1 MRARRHPASRTVMS
15 ETPQPPSPAL
25 LTALL
30 EAERALGRLAEVA
43 QDPVRRRR
51 MWADAARRE
60 SCAAARLDGVA
71 VDPVEFLVAT
81 IGTDLVPTAGRGAA
95 QSVRA
100 LWQGALFTQGVVAAP
115 ARRTGNSRAPL
126 PSAGAAAD
134 AWRAVAELEVGLDAL
149 PPFPSDDDDG
159 ESPSLD
165 DDAPP
170 AWTLGWTEA
179 LWRCLQAEVSGRDPG
194 RLAFSAEREAEAA
207 ALLRRLDH
215 AGGSPALLGGVG
227 MLAELL
233 RPAPDLRIPAWAV
246 PSARLMGALAVARCC
261 RVPNV
266 WLPMSVSLHTDRT
279 AASLAARG
287 REEGW
292 RLWLAD
298 TVAETARRERDRA
311 LSLDRTAEGWR
322 LRVGAKRRNS
332 RIPDLLDALFEEPA
346 LTVRRVQKRL
356 GSTFRGAQLLVD
368 ELLEAG
374 ILREATN
381 RALDRVFIAVDLMP

>member
-1 MRARRHPASRTVMS
+1 MS
-15 ETPQPPSPAL
+15 ATPPSPTPAL

-43 QDPVRRRR
+43 QDPERRRR
-51 MWADAARRE
+51 LWADAARRE

-71 VDPVEFLVAT
+71 VDPAEFLVAT

-100 LWQGALFTQGVVAAP
+100 LWQGARFTQGIIAAP
-115 ARRTGNSRAPL
+115 ARREGNARAPV
-126 PSAGAAAD
+126 SYTGAAAAD
-134 AWRAVAELEVGLDAL
+134 AWRAVADLEAGLDAL
-149 PPFPSDDDDG
+149 SPFPSDDDDG
-159 ESPSLD
+159 DSPPLA

-194 RLAFSAEREAEAA
+194 RLAFSADREAEAA
-207 ALLRRLDH
+207 TLLKRLDM
-215 AGGSPALLGGVG
+215 AGESPALLGGVG

-246 PSARLMGALAVARCC
+246 PSARLMAALAVARCC

-279 AASLAARG
+279 AAGLAARG
-287 REEGW
+287 RDKDGRDEGW

-298 TVAETARRERDRA
+298 TVAETARRERERA
-311 LSLDRTAEGWR
+311 LSLDRTADGWR
-322 LRVGAKRRNS
+322 QRVGAKRRNS
-332 RIPDLLDALFEEPA
+332 RIPDILDFLFEEPA
-346 LTVRRVQKRL
+346 VTVRRVQKRL

>member
-1 MRARRHPASRTVMS
+1 MSATV
-15 ETPQPPSPAL
+15 QPLSPAL

-30 EAERALGRLAEVA
+30 EAERALGRLAEVV
-43 QDPVRRRR
+43 QDPARRRR
-51 MWADAARRE
+51 LWADAARRE

-71 VDPVEFLVAT
+71 VDPAEFLVAT

-100 LWQGALFTQGVVAAP
+100 LWQGALFTQGVIAAP
-115 ARRTGNSRAPL
+115 ARHAGNTRAPI
-126 PSAGAAAD
+126 PSSGAAAD
-134 AWRAVAELEVGLDAL
+134 AWRAVAQLEAGSDVRFSFPRDDEDGDAT
-149 PPFPSDDDDG
+149 PAADDT
-159 ESPSLD
+159 
-165 DDAPP
+165 PP
-170 AWTLGWTEA
+170 AWTLGWAEA

-194 RLAFSAEREAEAA
+194 RLAFSADREAEAA
-207 ALLRRLDH
+207 TLLKRLDQ
-215 AGGSPALLGGVG
+215 AGDSPALLGGVG

-246 PSARLMGALAVARCC
+246 PSARLMAALAVARCC

-266 WLPMSVSLHTDRT
+266 WLPMSVSLHADRT
-279 AASLAARG
+279 TAGLAARG

-298 TVAETARRERDRA
+298 TVAETARRERERA
-311 LSLDRTAEGWR
+311 LSLDRTAESWQQ
-322 LRVGAKRRNS
+322 RVGAKRRNS
-332 RIPDLLDALFEEPA
+332 RTPDLLELLFEEPA

-368 ELLEAG
+368 ELLEVG

>member
-1 MRARRHPASRTVMS
+1 MPD
-15 ETPQPPSPAL
+15 TPPLLSPAL

-43 QDPVRRRR
+43 RDPARRRR
-51 MWADAARRE
+51 LWADAARRE

-71 VDPVEFLVAT
+71 VDPAEFLVAT

-100 LWQGALFTQGVVAAP
+100 LWRGALFAQGVIAAP
-115 ARRTGNSRAPL
+115 ARREENARAPL

-134 AWRAVAELEVGLDAL
+134 AWRAVAELETGLDTELDARF
-149 PPFPSDDDDG
+149 PFPFDEDGG
-159 ESPSLD
+159 ES
-165 DDAPP
+165 APMEDNASP

-194 RLAFSAEREAEAA
+194 RLAFSADREAEAA
-207 ALLRRLDH
+207 TLLKRLDQ
-215 AGGSPALLGGVG
+215 AGDSPALLGGVG

-266 WLPMSVSLHTDRT
+266 WLPMSVSLHADRT
-279 AASLAARG
+279 TAGLAARG

-298 TVAETARRERDRA
+298 TVAETARRERERA
-311 LSLDRTAEGWR
+311 LSLDRTAEGWQQ
-322 LRVGAKRRNS
+322 RVGAKRRNS
-332 RIPDLLDALFEEPA
+332 RIPDLLDLLFEEPA

>member
-1 MRARRHPASRTVMS
+1 MSATV
-15 ETPQPPSPAL
+15 QPLSPAL

-30 EAERALGRLAEVA
+30 ESERALGRLAEVV
-43 QDPVRRRR
+43 QDPTRRRR
-51 MWADAARRE
+51 LWADAARRE

-71 VDPVEFLVAT
+71 VDPAEFLVAT

-100 LWQGALFTQGVVAAP
+100 LWQGALFTQGVIAAP
-115 ARRTGNSRAPL
+115 ARHAGNTRAPI
-126 PSAGAAAD
+126 PSSGAAAD
-134 AWRAVAELEVGLDAL
+134 AWRAVAQLEAGSDVRFSFPPDDEDGDAT
-149 PPFPSDDDDG
+149 PAADDT
-159 ESPSLD
+159 
-165 DDAPP
+165 PP
-170 AWTLGWTEA
+170 AWTLGWAEA

-194 RLAFSAEREAEAA
+194 RLAFSADREAEAA
-207 ALLRRLDH
+207 TLLKRLDQ
-215 AGGSPALLGGVG
+215 AGDSPALLGGVG

-246 PSARLMGALAVARCC
+246 PSARLMAALAVARCC

-266 WLPMSVSLHTDRT
+266 WLPMSVSLHADRT
-279 AASLAARG
+279 TAGLAACG

-298 TVAETARRERDRA
+298 TAAETARRERERA
-311 LSLDRTAEGWR
+311 LSLDRTAEGWQQ
-322 LRVGAKRRNS
+322 RVGAKRRNS
-332 RIPDLLDALFEEPA
+332 RTPDLLELLFEEPA

-368 ELLEAG
+368 ELLEVG

>member
-1 MRARRHPASRTVMS
+1 MPDAA
-15 ETPQPPSPAL
+15 QPPSPAL

-30 EAERALGRLAEVA
+30 EAERALGRLAEVVR
-43 QDPVRRRR
+43 DPARRRR
-51 MWADAARRE
+51 LWADAARRE

-71 VDPVEFLVAT
+71 VDPAEFLVAT

-100 LWQGALFTQGVVAAP
+100 LWQGALFTQGVIAAP
-115 ARRTGNSRAPL
+115 ARHVGNARAPL
-126 PSAGAAAD
+126 PSGGAAAA
-134 AWRAVAELEVGLDAL
+134 AWRAVAELEAGSDARFSL
-149 PPFPSDDDDG
+149 PSNDDG
-159 ESPSLD
+159 DAAPFA

-194 RLAFSAEREAEAA
+194 RLAFSADREAEAA
-207 ALLRRLDH
+207 TLLKRLDH
-215 AGGSPALLGGVG
+215 AGDSPALLGGVG

-266 WLPMSVSLHTDRT
+266 WLPMSVSLHADRT
-279 AASLAARG
+279 TAGLAARG

-298 TVAETARRERDRA
+298 TVAETARRERERA
-311 LSLDRTAEGWR
+311 LSLDRTAQGWQQ
-322 LRVGAKRRNS
+322 RVGAKRRNS
-332 RIPDLLDALFEEPA
+332 RTPDLLELLFEEPA

-368 ELLEAG
+368 ELLENG

-381 RALDRVFIAVDLMP
+381 RALDRVFIAVDLVP

>member
-1 MRARRHPASRTVMS
+1 MS
-15 ETPQPPSPAL
+15 ETVQPPSPAL

-43 QDPVRRRR
+43 QDPARRRR
-51 MWADAARRE
+51 LWADAARRE

-71 VDPVEFLVAT
+71 VDPAEFLVAT

-100 LWQGALFTQGVVAAP
+100 LWQGALFTQGVIAAP
-115 ARRTGNSRAPL
+115 ARRAENTRAPF
-126 PSAGAAAD
+126 PSSGAAAD
-134 AWRAVAELEVGLDAL
+134 AWRAVAELEAGPLDGNGARFAF
-149 PPFPSDDDDG
+149 PPDEEDGDAASAVDDT
-159 ESPSLD
+159 
-165 DDAPP
+165 PP
-170 AWTLGWTEA
+170 AWTLGWAEA

-194 RLAFSAEREAEAA
+194 RLAFSADREVEAA
-207 ALLRRLDH
+207 TLLKRLDQ
-215 AGGSPALLGGVG
+215 AGESPALLGGVG

-233 RPAPDLRIPAWAV
+233 RPAPDLRIPGWAV
-246 PSARLMGALAVARCC
+246 PSARLMAALAVARCC

-266 WLPMSVSLHTDRT
+266 WLPMSVALHADRT
-279 AASLAARG
+279 TAGLAARG

-298 TVAETARRERDRA
+298 TVAETARRERERA
-311 LSLDRTAEGWR
+311 LSLDRTAEGWQQ
-322 LRVGAKRRNS
+322 RVGAKRRNS
-332 RIPDLLDALFEEPA
+332 RTPDLLELLFEEPA

-368 ELLEAG
+368 ELLEVG

>member
-1 MRARRHPASRTVMS
+1 MS
-15 ETPQPPSPAL
+15 ETVQPPSSAL

-43 QDPVRRRR
+43 QDPTRRRR
-51 MWADAARRE
+51 LWADAARRE

-71 VDPVEFLVAT
+71 VDSADFLVAT

-100 LWQGALFTQGVVAAP
+100 LWQGALFTQGVIAAP
-115 ARRTGNSRAPL
+115 ARRAENTRAAL
-126 PSAGAAAD
+126 PSGGAAAD
-134 AWRAVAELEVGLDAL
+134 AWRAVAELEAGADSRF
-149 PPFPSDDDDG
+149 PFPSDEEDG
-159 ESPSLD
+159 DAAPIA

-170 AWTLGWTEA
+170 AWTLGWSEA

-194 RLAFSAEREAEAA
+194 RLAFSADREAEAA
-207 ALLRRLDH
+207 TLLKRLDH
-215 AGGSPALLGGVG
+215 AGDSPALLGGVG

-233 RPAPDLRIPAWAV
+233 RPAPDLRIPGWAV

-261 RVPNV
+261 RVPTV
-266 WLPMSVSLHTDRT
+266 WLPMSVSLHADRT
-279 AASLAARG
+279 TAGLAARG

-298 TVAETARRERDRA
+298 TVAETARRERERA
-311 LSLDRTAEGWR
+311 LSLDRTAEGWQQ
-322 LRVGAKRRNS
+322 RVGAKRRNS
-332 RIPDLLDALFEEPA
+332 RLPDLLDLLFEEPA
-346 LTVRRVQKRL
+346 LTVRRAQKRL

-381 RALDRVFIAVDLMP
+381 RALDRVFIAVDLVP

>member
-1 MRARRHPASRTVMS
+1 MS
-15 ETPQPPSPAL
+15 EPVQPPSPAL

-30 EAERALGRLAEVA
+30 EAERALGRLAEAV
-43 QDPVRRRR
+43 QDPARRRR
-51 MWADAARRE
+51 LWADAARRE

-71 VDPVEFLVAT
+71 VDPAEFLVAT

-100 LWQGALFTQGVVAAP
+100 LWQGALFTQGVIAAP
-115 ARRTGNSRAPL
+115 ARRLDSTRAPL
-126 PSAGAAAD
+126 PSGGAAAD
-134 AWRAVAELEVGLDAL
+134 AWRAVAELEAGPDDRFSF
-149 PPFPSDDDDG
+149 PPDEDNNTPFT
-159 ESPSLD
+159 

-194 RLAFSAEREAEAA
+194 RLAFSADREAEAA
-207 ALLRRLDH
+207 TLLKRLDH
-215 AGGSPALLGGVG
+215 AGDQPALLGGVG

-233 RPAPDLRIPAWAV
+233 RPAPDLRIPGWAV

-261 RVPNV
+261 RVPTV
-266 WLPMSVSLHTDRT
+266 WLPMSVSLHADRT
-279 AASLAARG
+279 TAGLAARG

-298 TVAETARRERDRA
+298 TVAETARRERERA
-311 LSLDRTAEGWR
+311 LSLDRAAEGWQQ
-322 LRVGAKRRNS
+322 RVGAKRRNS
-332 RIPDLLDALFEEPA
+332 RIPDLLDLLFEEPA

-381 RALDRVFIAVDLMP
+381 RALDRVFIAVDLTP

>member
-1 MRARRHPASRTVMS
+1 MS
-15 ETPQPPSPAL
+15 ETPPFPTPAL

-43 QDPVRRRR
+43 QAPERRRR
-51 MWADAARRE
+51 LWADAARRE

-71 VDPVEFLVAT
+71 VDPAEFLVAT

-100 LWQGALFTQGVVAAP
+100 LWQGALFTQGVIAAP
-115 ARRTGNSRAPL
+115 ARRGGNARAPVSY
-126 PSAGAAAD
+126 PGAAGAAAD
-134 AWRAVAELEVGLDAL
+134 AWRAVADLEAGLDGL
-149 PPFPSDDDDG
+149 SPFPFDDG
-159 ESPSLD
+159 DGDGEAPPLA

-194 RLAFSAEREAEAA
+194 RLAFSADREAEAA
-207 ALLRRLDH
+207 TLLKRLDM
-215 AGGSPALLGGVG
+215 AGESPALLGGVG

-266 WLPMSVSLHTDRT
+266 WLPMSVSLHADRT
-279 AASLAARG
+279 AAGLAARG
-287 REEGW
+287 RDEGW

-298 TVAETARRERDRA
+298 MVAETARRERERA
-311 LSLDRTAEGWR
+311 LSLDRTADGWR
-322 LRVGAKRRNS
+322 QRVGAKRRNS
-332 RIPDLLDALFEEPA
+332 RLPDILDFLFEEPA
-346 LTVRRVQKRL
+346 VTVRRVQKRL

>member
-1 MRARRHPASRTVMS
+1 MS
-15 ETPQPPSPAL
+15 EAVQPPSPAL

-30 EAERALGRLAEVA
+30 EAERALGRLAEVV
-43 QDPVRRRR
+43 QDPARRRR
-51 MWADAARRE
+51 LWADAARRE

-71 VDPVEFLVAT
+71 VDPAEFLVAT

-100 LWQGALFTQGVVAAP
+100 LWQGALFTQGVIAAP
-115 ARRTGNSRAPL
+115 ARRVGNARAPL
-126 PSAGAAAD
+126 PSSGAAAD
-134 AWRAVAELEVGLDAL
+134 AWRAVAELEAGTDTRF
-149 PPFPSDDDDG
+149 PFPSEGDDG
-159 ESPSLD
+159 EDEGDAAPFTN
-165 DDAPP
+165 DAPP
-170 AWTLGWTEA
+170 AWTLGWSEA

-194 RLAFSAEREAEAA
+194 RLAFSADREAEAA
-207 ALLRRLDH
+207 TLLKRLDH
-215 AGGSPALLGGVG
+215 AGDSPALLGGVG

-266 WLPMSVSLHTDRT
+266 WLPMSVSLHADRT
-279 AASLAARG
+279 TAGLAARG
-287 REEGW
+287 RDEGW

-298 TVAETARRERDRA
+298 TVAETARRERERA
-311 LSLDRTAEGWR
+311 LSLERTAGGWQQ
-322 LRVGAKRRNS
+322 RVGAKRRNS
-332 RIPDLLDALFEEPA
+332 RIPDLLDLLFEEPA

-356 GSTFRGAQLLVD
+356 GTTFRGAQLLVD
-368 ELLEAG
+368 EILEAG